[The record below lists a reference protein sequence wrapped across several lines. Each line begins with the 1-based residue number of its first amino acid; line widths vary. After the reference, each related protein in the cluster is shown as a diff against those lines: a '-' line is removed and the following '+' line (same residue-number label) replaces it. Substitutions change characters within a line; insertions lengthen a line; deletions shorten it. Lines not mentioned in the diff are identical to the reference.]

1 MWQDPTGGE
10 RGMLAVGRV
19 SPSAVCYPRL
29 MNLSERQTI
38 PLLVLCGLLAI
49 VVFAIDLNLPLGV
62 AGAVPYIVLVL
73 RSEEHTSELQSLM
86 RISYAVFCF
95 KKKHKQ
101 INQLLLYYYNRL

>member
-19 SPSAVCYPRL
+19 NPSAVCYPRL

-49 VVFAIDLNLPLGV
+49 VVFAIDLNLPILMAMAERLPFLDQHASVRRRPQDRDVLSGSHLFDSQLRRA
-62 AGAVPYIVLVL
+62 AGRESV
-73 RSEEHTSELQSLM
+73 
-86 RISYAVFCF
+86 C
-95 KKKHKQ
+95 HKV
-101 INQLLLYYYNRL
+101 